1 MDHLLVQLFRSGPWE
16 HLQEVRSQEDRQ
28 ADQQSEAECQQ
39 AVELEFLNLSLALT
53 PMANNV
59 LISDGGEHV
68 EALANDGNEDEF
80 ETSKVRR
87 EVVLVAG
94 PADLDD
100 LVILIHD

>member
-1 MDHLLVQLFRSGPWE
+1 
-16 HLQEVRSQEDRQ
+16 
-28 ADQQSEAECQQ
+28 
-39 AVELEFLNLSLALT
+39 
-53 PMANNV
+53 MANDV